1 MNSTIAGT
9 TRRFV
14 LTLTVAGIAALG
26 SIAIAPAASAA
37 PAQDGGNY
45 LIEGNGNG
53 PDAFVVTATGRVPVF
68 FCEDVQP
75 GKDGVVD
82 DKDIARAA
90 KKAADEARKAFNDAE
105 RIAKK
110 AVEEADRAARDADKV
125 AYDAN
130 KAVRDAAR
138 KAADEAAKDA
148 RDAQKAAQ
156 EAVDRVMKQHNICL
170 SVSPGGPR
178 F

>member
-1 MNSTIAGT
+1 MNSAIAVT
-9 TRRFV
+9 ARRFA

-26 SIAIAPAASAA
+26 GIAVAPAASAA
-37 PAQDGGNY
+37 QDTGVVFLDGDH
-45 LIEGNGNG
+45 G
-53 PDAFVVTATGRVPVF
+53 PDAFVVTSTGRVPAF

-82 DKDIARAA
+82 PKDIARAA
-90 KKAADEARKAFNDAE
+90 KMAADEAHKAFRDAE

-110 AVEEADRAARDADKV
+110 ATEEADRAARDADKV
-125 AYDAN
+125 AWDAN
-130 KAVRDAAR
+130 KDVRDAAR
-138 KAADEAAKDA
+138 KAAEEAAKDA

-170 SVSPGGPR
+170 SVTPGGPR

>member
-9 TRRFV
+9 ARRV
-14 LTLTVAGIAALG
+14 ALTLTVAGIAALG
-26 SIAIAPAASAA
+26 GIAVAPAASAA
-37 PAQDGGNY
+37 PAQSDTNY

-53 PDAFVVTATGRVPVF
+53 PDAFVVTSTGRVPAF

-82 DKDIARAA
+82 PKDIARAA
-90 KKAADEARKAFNDAE
+90 KKAADEAHKAFRDAE
-105 RIAKK
+105 RDAKK
-110 AVEEADRAARDADKV
+110 AAEVADKAARDADKV
-125 AYDAN
+125 AWDEN
-130 KAVRDAAR
+130 KAVREAAR
-138 KAADEAAKDA
+138 KAAEEAAKDA

-156 EAVDRVMKQHNICL
+156 EAVDRFMKQHNICL
-170 SVSPGGPR
+170 SVTPGGPR

>member
-26 SIAIAPAASAA
+26 SVAVAPAASAA
-37 PAQDGGNY
+37 PADGPNY
-45 LIEGNGNG
+45 LVEGNGTG
-53 PDAFVVTATGRVPVF
+53 PDAFVVTSTGRVPVF

-82 DKDIARAA
+82 PRDMARAA
-90 KKAADEARKAFNDAE
+90 KQAADEVRKAAHDAE
-105 RIAKK
+105 RDAKK
-110 AVEEADRAARDADKV
+110 AAEVADKAARDAD
-125 AYDAN
+125 
-130 KAVRDAAR
+130 RAASR
-138 KAADEAAKDA
+138 TDLSASQAAEEAAKDA
-148 RDAQKAAQ
+148 RDALKDAQ

-170 SVSPGGPR
+170 TLSPGAPR

>member
-9 TRRFV
+9 ARRFA
-14 LTLTVAGIAALG
+14 LTLTVAGIAAIG
-26 SIAIAPAASAA
+26 GIAVAPAASAA
-37 PAQDGGNY
+37 PAEDTNY

-53 PDAFVVTATGRVPVF
+53 PDAFVVTSTGRVPVF

-82 DKDIARAA
+82 PKDIARAA
-90 KKAADEARKAFNDAE
+90 KKAADEAHKAFRDAE
-105 RIAKK
+105 RDAKK
-110 AVEEADRAARDADKV
+110 AADVADKAARDADKV
-125 AYDAN
+125 AWDEN
-130 KAVRDAAR
+130 KAVREAAR
-138 KAADEAAKDA
+138 KAAEEAAKDA

-170 SVSPGGPR
+170 TISPGHDR